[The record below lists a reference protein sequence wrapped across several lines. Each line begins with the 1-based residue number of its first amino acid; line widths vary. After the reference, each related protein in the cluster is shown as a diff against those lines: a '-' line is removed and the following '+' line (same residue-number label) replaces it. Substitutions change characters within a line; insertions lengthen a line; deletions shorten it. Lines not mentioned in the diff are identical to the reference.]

1 MLASSNTLHET
12 EPKGLPGRHQRL
24 RIDTIAAVACSSC
37 CGRGRWEW
45 ESGCHRRRE
54 RWVLKGHKHR
64 LVRIPANRE
73 AVRMLA
79 SSVHCSENPACPTK
93 FRIKAICMWAVYLI
107 REPNLERDHGWT
119 GHVPHQRRLC
129 VSRRHGCRWERHVR
143 NVANVRRHRGL
154 LAAHAECMCVAPSTS
169 KRVHSPAKD
178 TTSRVLS
185 MEPSPGIRPRKPAHA
200 STRRRA
206 ASKKRSLRAWKKR
219 DPTASHGCTT

>member
-1 MLASSNTLHET
+1 MRVAWRLSVRARLGSGSRTGTITGRRVPRPSLHDEITHIGARSAEQRRVPGRRVGVLASSNTLHET

-93 FRIKAICMWAVYLI
+93 FRITAELYM
-107 REPNLERDHGWT
+107 
-119 GHVPHQRRLC
+119 
-129 VSRRHGCRWERHVR
+129 GCIPDTR
-143 NVANVRRHRGL
+143 
-154 LAAHAECMCVAPSTS
+154 
-169 KRVHSPAKD
+169 AK
-178 TTSRVLS
+178 S
-185 MEPSPGIRPRKPAHA
+185 
-200 STRRRA
+200 
-206 ASKKRSLRAWKKR
+206 
-219 DPTASHGCTT
+219 